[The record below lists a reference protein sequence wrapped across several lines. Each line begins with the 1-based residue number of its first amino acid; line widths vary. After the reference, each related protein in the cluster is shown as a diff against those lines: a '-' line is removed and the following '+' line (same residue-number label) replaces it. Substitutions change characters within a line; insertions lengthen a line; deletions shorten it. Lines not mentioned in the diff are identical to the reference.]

1 MTANSPSDKALTLQ
15 DVAERLNVSLPTI
28 YRRMHQDP
36 TFVTFKVG
44 HRRRMLESQFHRW
57 VREQEE
63 KARAA

>member
-1 MTANSPSDKALTLQ
+1 MIASSPPDKALTLQ

-36 TFVTFKVG
+36 TFETFKVG
-44 HRRRMLESQFHRW
+44 HRRRMREAALNRW
-57 VREQEE
+57 IREQEE